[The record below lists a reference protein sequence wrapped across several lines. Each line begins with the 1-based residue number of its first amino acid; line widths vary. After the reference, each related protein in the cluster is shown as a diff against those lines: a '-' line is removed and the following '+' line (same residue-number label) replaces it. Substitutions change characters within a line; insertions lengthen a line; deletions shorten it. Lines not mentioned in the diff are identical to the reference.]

1 MSVPAIPQ
9 SQALVPANWHDDVPR
24 SVSRHIIFG
33 VVLMLAAFGG
43 FGIWA
48 TQAPLAAAV
57 ISQGSF
63 IATGRNKIV
72 QHLEGGIIKG
82 IFVAEGDM
90 VTAGQVLVRMD
101 ETAALGQERELF
113 LRQARL
119 EVVKARYLAQYEQA
133 DELVYP
139 QHLAEL
145 RADIEIA
152 TMMEGQTLGFNV
164 AMQGLRNDIALLE
177 RSIDALAIRAS
188 GYVSQLEATQ
198 LQLEIMQE
206 ELTDKQSLLDQGL
219 IRRTDVNVVRRA
231 IAEAE
236 GQIGRLTAEI
246 AEIEEVR
253 GRYTAQIKQR
263 VGEHRDQALDE
274 VNLAEAELD
283 GIREQV
289 RTAQEVLRRVEITA
303 PVSGTIV
310 RLYYHT
316 AGGVVESGKAI
327 AEILPSDEPL
337 IIEAQIPRTEID
349 SVKIGFPATIRL
361 SALNQR
367 TTPVLNGTVYYVSA
381 DTVSDAGEAAQEVY
395 VARISIV
402 PQELQ
407 RVSGF
412 SPTPGM
418 PAEIMIQTAE
428 RTFVQYLAKPIVDSM
443 SRAFREQ

>member
-1 MSVPAIPQ
+1 MTVPALAP
-9 SQALVPANWHDDVPR
+9 SHALVVANWYDEVPR
-24 SVSRHIIFG
+24 SVSRHIFFG
-33 VVLMLAAFGG
+33 VVLMLTAFGG
-43 FGIWA
+43 FGLWA

-82 IFVAEGDM
+82 IYVAEGDT
-90 VTAGQVLVRMD
+90 VTTGQVLVRMD

-119 EVVKARYLAQYEQA
+119 EVAKAR
-133 DELVYP
+133 
-139 QHLAEL
+139 HLAEYELAEDLIYPPHLAAL
-145 RADIEIA
+145 RADLEIA
-152 TMMEGQTLGFNV
+152 TMMEGQSLAFKV
-164 AMQGLRNDIALLE
+164 SMQGLLNDIALLE
-177 RSIDALAIRAS
+177 RSIDALEIRAS
-188 GYVSQLEATQ
+188 GYDSQLSSTRQ
-198 LQLEIMQE
+198 QHSIMQE
-206 ELTDKQSLLDQGL
+206 ELADKQTLLDQGL

-231 IAEAE
+231 VAEAE
-236 GQIGRLTAEI
+236 GQIGRLSAEI
-246 AEIEEVR
+246 AEIQEVR
-253 GRYTAQIKQR
+253 DRYHAQIEQLL
-263 VGEHRDQALDE
+263 GEHRDRALDE
-274 VNLAEAELD
+274 ANVADAELD

-289 RTAQEVLRRVEITA
+289 RTAREVLRRIEIVA

-327 AEILPSDEPL
+327 VEILPSDEPL
-337 IIEAQIPRTEID
+337 IIETQVPRTEID
-349 SVKIGFPATIRL
+349 SVQIGFPATIRL

-381 DTVSDAGEAAQEVY
+381 DTVSDSAEAAQEVY
-395 VARISIV
+395 VARISIEAE
-402 PQELQ
+402 ELQ
-407 RVSGF
+407 RVPGF
-412 SPTPGM
+412 TPTPGM
-418 PAEIMIQTAE
+418 PAEVMIQTAE